1 MTDYFADDII
11 QNKLGITDDIK
22 LQAAEEKII
31 SEKDAKIAELEKLV
45 ADKNPKK

>member
-31 SEKDAKIAELEKLV
+31 SEKAAILINETCRLSQT
-45 ADKNPKK
+45 